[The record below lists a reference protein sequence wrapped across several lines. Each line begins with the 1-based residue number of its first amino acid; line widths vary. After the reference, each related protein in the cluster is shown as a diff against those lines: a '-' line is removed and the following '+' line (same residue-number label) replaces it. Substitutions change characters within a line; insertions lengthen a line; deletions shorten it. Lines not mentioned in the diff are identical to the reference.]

1 MRKGYSFYV
10 ACILIAAALL
20 GIVSV
25 FLSGLLALGFTRY
38 QVIFLRSALS
48 CTLLGAFMLAK
59 NKEQFRF
66 KLRDIWCFIGTG
78 VLNQLL
84 FCICYYTAIGLIGVA
99 VASVLMFTSPIFAIV
114 LSVILFHERIG
125 KREILAL
132 VLAMSGCVLVSGIG
146 GEQRLPLA
154 GLLFGLGSGLAYAL
168 GGIFNKLAL
177 QHGYSFKTITFY
189 TLLFCMGG
197 VMPVAIAQPF
207 PTVDLPDL
215 PSTAG
220 LLLCMSLLCSIIPT
234 SLLVVGQKMV
244 SPGRASML
252 TSTELAVAA
261 LVGIFVFHETLT
273 SAALLGMLLITAA
286 VILLAK
292 DKEGT

>member
-1 MRKGYSFYV
+1 MTKSYSFYA

-25 FLSGLLALGFTRY
+25 FLSGLLALGLTRY
-38 QVIFLRSALS
+38 QVILLRSVLS

-59 NKEQFRF
+59 DKKQFCF
-66 KLRDIWCFIGTG
+66 KPRDIWCFIGTG

-84 FCICYYTAIGLIGVA
+84 FCVCYYTAIGLVGVA

-114 LSVILFHERIG
+114 LSVLLFHERIG
-125 KREILAL
+125 KQEILAL

-154 GLLFGLGSGLAYAL
+154 GLLLGLGSGLTYAL

-177 QHGYSFKTITFY
+177 QHGYASQTITFY
-189 TLLFCMGG
+189 TLLFCMVG
-197 VMPVAIAQPF
+197 VIPAAVAQPF
-207 PTVDLPDL
+207 PALALSDLL
-215 PSTAG
+215 SAMG

-234 SLLVVGQKMV
+234 LLLVVGQKAV
-244 SPGRASML
+244 APGRASML
-252 TSTELAVAA
+252 TSAELAVAA
-261 LVGIFVFHETLT
+261 LVGVFVFREKLTLL
-273 SAALLGMLLITAA
+273 ALLGMILITAA

-292 DKEGT
+292 DKEGA